1 MISVEELPRDENG
14 TVQGA
19 YRILHR
25 TPTYRGPVGVYDL
38 VDGASTEPAC
48 GRPLVVAVVE
58 YGNDLYLEPWGDLP
72 PGFLLPET
80 VRPEVPEAA
89 RQRMQRCPWREASA
103 TADEA
108 TGESAEGAATSDG
121 LDELDLEALQALVVE
136 LGLAPGNKQEKA
148 LRKLIRAE
156 RAKASATADEA

>member
-25 TPTYRGPVGVYDL
+25 NPAYCGPVGVFDL
-38 VDGASTEPAC
+38 VDGASTVPAC

-58 YGNDLYLEPWGDLP
+58 YGNDLYLEPWGDVP
-72 PGFLLPET
+72 AGFLLPET
-80 VRPEVPEAA
+80 VRPEVPPEAI
-89 RQRMQRCPWREASA
+89 RRMQRCPWREASA
-103 TADEA
+103 EEA
-108 TGESAEGAATSDG
+108 SSGEAEDAPPSDG
-121 LDELDLEALQALVVE
+121 LDDLDLEALQVLATS
-136 LGLAPGNKQEKA
+136 LGLTPGNKQEKA

-156 RAKASATADEA
+156 RAKASATAEEA